1 MVYSDSASYIN
12 TSSAS
17 TPRPIRN
24 ALKGPQRG
32 DSDFTCKLMTGV
44 GAMTRENVFA
54 HEGASLVK
62 STQTALIGLLTNK
75 FQHFI

>member
-32 DSDFTCKLMTGV
+32 DSDSGV
-44 GAMTRENVFA
+44 GAMTGENVFA